1 MSERKGIDMKRILA
15 ISDIHGELEKWE
27 SLMKIVN
34 YDPNQDQLILLGDYV
49 DRGPA
54 SKEVLE
60 KVLQL
65 QAEGAI
71 VLMGNHDHMM
81 VKSFEQDP
89 VFIERWF
96 RNGAKQ
102 TLSSYAHAAAETASG
117 APDSLEITPLLE
129 THLTFLAG
137 LKCYYETDEYI
148 FVHGG
153 VHPTTPLAKTDPY
166 LLMWIRDEFHHGYKG
181 EKTVVFGHTPT
192 ENLHGKHDVYFGENK
207 IIGIDGG
214 AVFGGQ
220 LHCLELPS
228 RKVYSV

>member
-1 MSERKGIDMKRILA
+1 MERMLV

-27 SLMKIVN
+27 SLLELVN
-34 YDPNQDQLILLGDYV
+34 YDPSVDQLILLGDYV

-54 SKEVLE
+54 SKGVLD
-60 KVLQL
+60 KVMELH
-65 QAEGAI
+65 AKGAI

-81 VKSFEQDP
+81 IKSFEQDQ

-96 RNGAKQ
+96 RNGAYKTMESYGHPAAEQENGAQQ
-102 TLSSYAHAAAETASG
+102 TLELTPELEQHLSFLKGLQCYHET
-117 APDSLEITPLLE
+117 E
-129 THLTFLAG
+129 
-137 LKCYYETDEYI
+137 EYI

-153 VHPTTPLAKTDPY
+153 VHPTTPIHETDPY
-166 LLMWIRDEFHHGYKG
+166 TLMWIREEFHKGYKG

-192 ENLHGKHDVYFGENK
+192 EGLHGKNDVYFGENN

-220 LHCLELPS
+220 LNCLELPS
-228 RKVYSV
+228 KKVYSVK

>member
-1 MSERKGIDMKRILA
+1 MERILV

-27 SLMKIVN
+27 SLMEKVN
-34 YDPNQDQLILLGDYV
+34 YNPEKDQLILLGDYV

-54 SKEVLE
+54 SRGVLE
-60 KVLQL
+60 KVMELH
-65 QAEGAI
+65 ATGAI

-81 VKSFEQDP
+81 IKSFEQDP

-96 RNGAKQ
+96 RNGAQK
-102 TLSSYAHAAAETASG
+102 TLVSYGHAAAEQEVG
-117 APDSLEITPLLE
+117 PESLDLTPVLE
-129 THLTFLAG
+129 QHISFLRG
-137 LKCYYETDEYI
+137 LDCYYETDDYI

-153 VHPTTPLAKTDPY
+153 VHPTTPLPETDPY
-166 LLMWIRDEFHHGYKG
+166 TLMWIRDEFHKGYKG

-192 ENLHGKHDVYFGENK
+192 ENFHGKNDVYFGENN

-220 LHCLELPS
+220 LNCLELPS
-228 RKVYSV
+228 KKVYSV

>member
-1 MSERKGIDMKRILA
+1 MERMLV

-27 SLMKIVN
+27 SLLELVN
-34 YDPNQDQLILLGDYV
+34 YDPSVDQLILLGDYV

-54 SKEVLE
+54 SKGVLD
-60 KVLQL
+60 KVMELH
-65 QAEGAI
+65 AKGAI

-81 VKSFEQDP
+81 IKSFEQDQ

-96 RNGAKQ
+96 RNGAYKTMESYGHPAAEQENGAPQ
-102 TLSSYAHAAAETASG
+102 TLELTAELKQHLSFLKG
-117 APDSLEITPLLE
+117 LQCYHE
-129 THLTFLAG
+129 T
-137 LKCYYETDEYI
+137 EEYI

-153 VHPTTPLAKTDPY
+153 VHPTTPIHETDPY
-166 LLMWIRDEFHHGYKG
+166 TLMWIREEFHKGYKG

-192 ENLHGKHDVYFGENK
+192 EGLHGKNDVYFGENN

-220 LHCLELPS
+220 LNCLELPS
-228 RKVYSV
+228 KKVYSVK